1 MSMTLRP
8 LCLLLVALF
17 LAVTVGGCTKGPV
30 RHLASDVCMV
40 KPGQTSRQEVL
51 ELMGEPD
58 SKRMVA
64 ASMEQWVYYEEDKS
78 SLQAAPLVGG
88 TFDPNGYHMVMI
100 TLAGDTVSICRYSA
114 YDQDEFAW
122 QDDYSW
128 QEIKK

>member
-1 MSMTLRP
+1 
-8 LCLLLVALF
+8 VALF
-17 LAVTVGGCTKGPV
+17 LAVAVGGCAKGPV

-40 KPGQTSRQEVL
+40 KPGQTTRQEVL

-64 ASMEQWVYYEEDKS
+64 ASTEQWIYYEEDKS
-78 SLQAAPLVGG
+78 ALQAAPLVGG
-88 TFDPNGYHMVMI
+88 TFDPNGYNMVMI
-100 TLAGDTVSICRYSA
+100 TLDGDTVSTCRYSA
-114 YDQDEFAW
+114 YNQDEFDW